1 MATLS
6 VEDVTN
12 FKNMN
17 YMATLRPDRSFSQ
30 MNNIIDGGNSQQNYI
45 DNAPSFYEEDMKR
58 WQKKFERAVQNR

>member
-30 MNNIIDGGNSQQNYI
+30 MNNIIDGATKVINH
-45 DNAPSFYEEDMKR
+45 ML
-58 WQKKFERAVQNR
+58 